1 LSSQP
6 LYCYRFKRVSKLSD
20 AEAEL
25 WHAWKRASDSVM
37 SRIGHDLTETTGLS
51 GADYG
56 VLSRLVDL
64 GRGTLRQQDLANSM
78 LWQKSRLSHH
88 LSRMAQRQ
96 LVRRTSAK
104 ANVVLVVIT
113 RSGRQ
118 ALRAARPIHA
128 RAIRAHL
135 LGKIPRASR
144 RPLLELLTRLSE
156 A

>member
-1 LSSQP
+1 M
-6 LYCYRFKRVSKLSD
+6 SKLSD
-20 AEAEL
+20 NEAEL
-25 WHAWKRASDSVM
+25 WRLWKRASDSIM
-37 SRIGHDLTETTGLS
+37 SRIGHDLAGATGLS
-51 GADYG
+51 GADYD
-56 VLSRLVDL
+56 VLSCLIDL

-88 LSRMAQRQ
+88 LSRMAERQ

-113 RSGRQ
+113 RSGRR
-118 ALRAARPIHA
+118 AIRAARPIHA
-128 RAIRAHL
+128 QAIRAHW

-144 RPLLELLTRLSE
+144 RPLRELLKRLSE

>member
-1 LSSQP
+1 VL
-6 LYCYRFKRVSKLSD
+6 RFAHVTELSD
-20 AEAEL
+20 PEAEL

-37 SRIGHDLTETTGLS
+37 SRIGHDLAAATGLS

-88 LSRMAQRQ
+88 LSRMAERQ

-113 RSGRQ
+113 PSGRQ

-128 RAIRAHL
+128 GAIRAHL
-135 LGKIPRASR
+135 LSKIPRASR
-144 RPLLELLTRLSE
+144 RQLLELLTRLSGD
-156 A
+156 